1 MKTPTMNLL
10 TRVPLFWKV
19 LAPAILSLLCLLA
32 YLLMSSIVTQRNNA
46 EVTSIRDEQFP
57 RLEAMTENVA
67 ALDKLINT
75 LNTAAASADADT
87 LAGAGEVA
95 QQIRARYQK
104 LSKITPRDAALKRLS
119 SDFETYYR
127 SAHGVAKVF
136 VDGGEVNPDDVQ
148 AMSTALATYR
158 DHLNAE
164 RDAANKRF
172 IATVGDSVA
181 ASNRALVFGIVAGVF
196 ALLAALGVGI
206 MLARAITAAL
216 GRAMSVANHVAA
228 GRLDDA
234 IVVEG
239 NDETARLMKAMKHM
253 QSELRAFVEAQQEM
267 AAQHREGQIDHRMP
281 AERFAGIY
289 GDMAGAINELVATHI
304 DVNLRVVDVV
314 GTYARGD
321 LSVDIER
328 LPGQGARITEA
339 VDSVKHGMESIN
351 AQIRTLA
358 DAAMAGDFSQRGDAA
373 RFEFVYRDVVDS
385 LNRLMA
391 NSEQS
396 LHEVG
401 SLLAAVTDGD
411 LDRRVEVELPGQFGR
426 LAADANRT
434 VDQLAQIV
442 GQIRQGSDAISSAA
456 AEIAAGNDDLSR
468 RTEQQA
474 ASLEETASSM
484 EELTSTVRQN
494 ADNARQAD
502 VLARTA
508 TDVAGQGGV
517 IVEKV
522 VLTMNAINES
532 SRRIGDIIGVID
544 GIAFQTNI
552 LALNAAVEAARAG
565 EQGRGFAV
573 VAAEVR
579 SLAQRS
585 ANAAKEIK
593 QLITDS
599 VVEVQQGTKLVDE
612 TGRTMHEIVTSVKK
626 VTDIIADISA
636 ASQEQSAGIEQV
648 NNAITH
654 MDEGTQQNAALVEQA
669 AASARSLEQQSG
681 QLVQTVAVFRMQS
694 ASSAQGP
701 AVDLDEVDVA
711 PVRVTQDRTVR
722 RAPAA
727 RVSRVAA
734 NGTDWQEF

>member
-1 MKTPTMNLL
+1 MQFLS
-10 TRVPLFWKV
+10 RVPLFWKV

-32 YLLMSSIVTQRNNA
+32 YLLTSTVVTQRNNA
-46 EVTSIRDEQFP
+46 GLTSIRDEQFP

-87 LAGAGEVA
+87 LASAGEVA

-104 LSKITPRDAALKRLS
+104 LAKASPGDAALKALS
-119 SDFETYYR
+119 SDFEHYYA
-127 SAHGVAKVF
+127 SAAGVAKVF

-172 IATVGDSVA
+172 TATVGDGIA

-206 MLARAITAAL
+206 VLARAISSAL
-216 GRAMSVANHVAA
+216 NRAMTVANHVAA
-228 GRLDDA
+228 GRLDDV
-234 IVVEG
+234 IVVQG
-239 NDETARLMKAMKHM
+239 HDENARLMKAMQHM
-253 QSELRAFVEAQQEM
+253 QAELRAFVEAQQTM
-267 AAQHREGQIDHRMP
+267 AQQHRAGEIDHRMP

-289 GDMAGAINELVATHI
+289 GDMAHAVNELATTHI

-339 VDSVKHGMESIN
+339 VDSVKHGMQSIN
-351 AQIRTLA
+351 AQIKTLV
-358 DAAMAGDFSQRGDAA
+358 DAAMAGDFSRRGDAT
-373 RFEFVYRDVVDS
+373 RFEFVYRDVVEA
-385 LNRLMA
+385 LNQLMA
-391 NSEQS
+391 TSEKG

-401 SLLAAVTDGD
+401 SLLSAVADGD
-411 LDRRVEVELPGQFGR
+411 LNRRVEVELPGQFGR
-426 LAADANRT
+426 LAADANHT
-434 VDQLAQIV
+434 VGQIAQIV
-442 GQIRQGSDAISSAA
+442 GRIREGADTISSAA
-456 AEIAAGNDDLSR
+456 TEIAAGNSDLSQ
-468 RTEQQA
+468 RTEHQA
-474 ASLEETASSM
+474 ASLEETASSI

-494 ADNARQAD
+494 ADNARQAN
-502 VLARTA
+502 A
-508 TDVAGQGGV
+508 
-517 IVEKV
+517 
-522 VLTMNAINES
+522 MAINASQVATRGGEVVHEVVTTMAQISAS
-532 SRRIGDIIGVID
+532 SRKIGDIIGVID

-599 VVEVQQGTKLVDE
+599 VDRVGAGTQLVESA
-612 TGRTMHEIVTSVKK
+612 GRTMDEIVTSVKK

-648 NNAITH
+648 NQAITQ
-654 MDEGTQQNAALVEQA
+654 MDESTQQNAALVEQA
-669 AASARSLEQQSG
+669 SAAARSMEEQAGQLMSAVSAFRVASG
-681 QLVQTVAVFRMQS
+681 QSHSRRAANDGTGSTRAML
-694 ASSAQGP
+694 
-701 AVDLDEVDVA
+701 
-711 PVRVTQDRTVR
+711 RTV
-722 RAPAA
+722 
-727 RVSRVAA
+727 
-734 NGTDWQEF
+734 

>member
-1 MKTPTMNLL
+1 MHLL
-10 TRVPLFWKV
+10 SRVPLFWKV

-32 YLLMSSIVTQRNNA
+32 YLLTSSVVTQRNNA
-46 EVTSIRDEQFP
+46 EVISIRDEQFP

-87 LAGAGEVA
+87 LAGAGDVA

-104 LSKITPRDAALKRLS
+104 LAKITPRDAALARLS
-119 SDFETYYR
+119 SDFETYYK

-172 IATVGDSVA
+172 TATVGDSVA

-206 MLARAITAAL
+206 VLARAISAAL
-216 GRAMSVANHVAA
+216 GRAMTVANHVAA

-239 NDETARLMKAMKHM
+239 NDENARLMKAMKHM
-253 QSELRAFVEAQQEM
+253 QSELRAFVEAQQQM

-281 AERFAGIY
+281 TERFAGIY
-289 GDMAGAINELVATHI
+289 GDMAHAINELVATHI
-304 DVNLRVVDVV
+304 DVNLRVVEVV

-339 VDSVKHGMESIN
+339 VDSVKHGMQSIN
-351 AQIRTLA
+351 AQIKLLV
-358 DAAMAGDFSQRGDAA
+358 DAAMAGDFTHRGDAA
-373 RFEFVYRDVVDS
+373 KFEFVYRDVVDS

-391 NSEQS
+391 NSEQG

-401 SLLAAVTDGD
+401 SLLSAVADGE
-411 LDRRVEVELPGQFGR
+411 LDRRVDVELPGQFGR
-426 LAADANRT
+426 LANDANRT

-442 GQIRQGSDAISSAA
+442 GQIRQGADSISSAA
-456 AEIAAGNDDLSR
+456 SEIAAGNNDLSR

-484 EELTSTVRQN
+484 EELTSTVRQT

-508 TDVAGQGGV
+508 TDVAGQGSA

-522 VLTMNAINES
+522 VLTMSAINES

-573 VAAEVR
+573 VASEVR

-599 VVEVQQGTKLVDE
+599 VVEVQQGTRLVDQA
-612 TGRTMHEIVTSVKK
+612 GDTMDEILGSVKK
-626 VTDIIADISA
+626 VTDIIADISS

-648 NNAITH
+648 NQAITH

-669 AASARSLEQQSG
+669 SAAARSLEQQSG
-681 QLVQTVAVFRMQS
+681 QLVQTVAVFRL
-694 ASSAQGP
+694 QGMP
-701 AVDLDEVDVA
+701 GAHVATIELDTVDVA
-711 PVRVTQDRTVR
+711 P
-722 RAPAA
+722 APAA
-727 RVSRVAA
+727 KVTSARRPVARTIRAAA

>member
-1 MKTPTMNLL
+1 MQFLS
-10 TRVPLFWKV
+10 RVPLFWKV

-46 EVTSIRDEQFP
+46 EVASIRDEQFP

-67 ALDKLINT
+67 ALDKLIST

-104 LSKITPRDAALKRLS
+104 LSKITPGDAALKRLS
-119 SDFETYYR
+119 ADFETYYQ

-158 DHLNAE
+158 DRLNAE

-172 IATVGDSVA
+172 TATVGDSVA
-181 ASNRALVFGIVAGVF
+181 ASNRALVFGLVVGVF

-206 MLARAITAAL
+206 VLARAISAAL

-228 GRLDDA
+228 GRLDDT

-239 NDETARLMKAMKHM
+239 VDENARLMKAMKHM

-267 AAQHREGQIDHRMP
+267 ATRHREGQIDHRMP
-281 AERFAGIY
+281 ADRFAGIY
-289 GDMAGAINELVATHI
+289 GNMANAINALVATHI
-304 DVNLRVVDVV
+304 DVNLRVVEVV

-328 LPGQGARITEA
+328 LPGQGARITQA

-351 AQIRTLA
+351 AQIRQLV
-358 DAAMAGDFSQRGDAA
+358 DAAVAGDFSRRGDAS
-373 RFEFVYRDVVDS
+373 RFEFAYRDTVDS

-391 NSEQS
+391 TSEQG
-396 LHEVG
+396 LNEVG
-401 SLLAAVTDGD
+401 SLLAAVADGD
-411 LDRRVEVELPGQFGR
+411 LGRRVDVALPGQFGR
-426 LAADANRT
+426 LAADANHT
-434 VDQLAQIV
+434 VGQLAQVV
-442 GQIRQGSDAISSAA
+442 GRIREGADTINSAA
-456 AEIAAGNDDLSR
+456 SEIAAGNSDLSN
-468 RTEQQA
+468 RTESQA
-474 ASLEETASSM
+474 ASLEETASSI

-494 ADNARQAD
+494 ADNARQANALAITASEVATRGGD
-502 VLARTA
+502 VVHEVVA
-508 TDVAGQGGV
+508 TMSQISA
-517 IVEKV
+517 
-522 VLTMNAINES
+522 S
-532 SRRIGDIIGVID
+532 SSKIADIIGVID

-573 VAAEVR
+573 VASEVR

-593 QLITDS
+593 VLIGDS
-599 VVEVQQGTKLVDE
+599 VERVGTGTRLVESA
-612 TGRTMHEIVTSVKK
+612 GRTMDEIVGSVKR
-626 VTDIIADISA
+626 VGDIIAEISA

-648 NNAITH
+648 NQAIAQ
-654 MDEGTQQNAALVEQA
+654 MDESTQQNAALVEQA
-669 AASARSLEQQSG
+669 SAAARSMEEQAG
-681 QLVQTVAVFRMQS
+681 ELMQTVAAFRLS
-694 ASSAQGP
+694 AS
-701 AVDLDEVDVA
+701 A
-711 PVRVTQDRTVR
+711 PPYLR
-722 RAPAA
+722 
-727 RVSRVAA
+727 AA
-734 NGTDWQEF
+734 ND

>member
-1 MKTPTMNLL
+1 MPLL
-10 TRVPLFWKV
+10 SRVPLFWKV

-32 YLLMSSIVTQRNNA
+32 YLLTSSVVTQRNNA
-46 EVTSIRDEQFP
+46 GVTSIRDEQFP

-75 LNTAAASADADT
+75 LNAAAASADADT
-87 LAGAGEVA
+87 LTGADDVA

-104 LSKITPRDAALKRLS
+104 LAKVTPRDAALTRLS
-119 SDFETYYR
+119 SDFETYYK

-164 RDAANKRF
+164 RDAAYKRF
-172 IATVGDSVA
+172 SATVADSVA
-181 ASNRALVFGIVAGVF
+181 ASNRALVFGIVAGLF

-206 MLARAITAAL
+206 VLARAITAAL
-216 GRAMSVANHVAA
+216 GRAMNVANHVAA
-228 GRLDDA
+228 GRLDDT
-234 IVVEG
+234 IVVDG

-253 QSELRAFVEAQQEM
+253 QSELRAFVDAQQEM

-289 GDMAGAINELVATHI
+289 GDMANAINELVATHI
-304 DVNLRVVDVV
+304 DVNLRVVEVV

-351 AQIRTLA
+351 AQIKLLV
-358 DAAMAGDFSQRGDAA
+358 DAAVAGDFSRRGDAT
-373 RFEFVYRDVVDS
+373 RFEFAYRDTVEA

-391 NSEQS
+391 TSEQG

-401 SLLAAVTDGD
+401 SLLSAVADGD
-411 LDRRVEVELPGQFGR
+411 LGRRVDVALPGQFGR
-426 LAADANRT
+426 LAADANHT
-434 VDQLAQIV
+434 VGQLAQVV
-442 GQIRQGSDAISSAA
+442 GRIREGADTINSAA
-456 AEIAAGNDDLSR
+456 SEIAAGNNDLSH
-468 RTEQQA
+468 RTESQA
-474 ASLEETASSM
+474 ASLEETASSI

-494 ADNARQAD
+494 ADNARQANA
-502 VLARTA
+502 LAITA
-508 TDVAGQGGV
+508 SQVATRGG
-517 IVEKV
+517 EV
-522 VLTMNAINES
+522 VHEVVATMSQISAS
-532 SRRIGDIIGVID
+532 SSKIADIIGVID

-573 VAAEVR
+573 VASEVR

-593 QLITDS
+593 HLINDS
-599 VVEVQQGTKLVDE
+599 VERVGTGTRLVESA
-612 TGRTMHEIVTSVKK
+612 GRTMDEIVGSVKR
-626 VTDIIADISA
+626 VGDIIADITA

-648 NNAITH
+648 NQAIAQ
-654 MDEGTQQNAALVEQA
+654 MDESTQQNAALVEEASA
-669 AASARSLEQQSG
+669 AARSMEEQAG
-681 QLVQTVAVFRMQS
+681 ELMQTVAAFR
-694 ASSAQGP
+694 
-701 AVDLDEVDVA
+701 L
-711 PVRVTQDRTVR
+711 
-722 RAPAA
+722 
-727 RVSRVAA
+727 VSHEPQPFLRAA
-734 NGTDWQEF
+734 ND

>member
-1 MKTPTMNLL
+1 MQFLS
-10 TRVPLFWKV
+10 RVPLFWKV

-46 EVTSIRDEQFP
+46 EVASIRDEQFP

-104 LSKITPRDAALKRLS
+104 LAKLTPRDAALARLS
-119 SDFETYYR
+119 SDFETYYT

-164 RDAANKRF
+164 RDAANQRF
-172 IATVGDSVA
+172 TATVGDSVT

-206 MLARAITAAL
+206 VLARAISAAL
-216 GRAMSVANHVAA
+216 GRAMTVANHVAA

-239 NDETARLMKAMKHM
+239 NDENARLMKAMKHM
-253 QSELRAFVEAQQEM
+253 QSELRAFVEAQQQM
-267 AAQHREGQIDHRMP
+267 AVQHREGQIDHRMP
-281 AERFAGIY
+281 TERFAGIY
-289 GDMAGAINELVATHI
+289 GDMAHAINELVATHI
-304 DVNLRVVDVV
+304 DVNQRVVDVV

-339 VDSVKHGMESIN
+339 VDSVKHGMQSIN
-351 AQIRTLA
+351 AQIKLLV
-358 DAAMAGDFSQRGDAA
+358 DAAVAGDFSRRGDAA
-373 RFEFVYRDVVDS
+373 RFEFAYRDVIDS

-391 NSEQS
+391 TSEQG
-396 LHEVG
+396 LNEVG
-401 SLLAAVTDGD
+401 SLLAAVADGD
-411 LDRRVEVELPGQFGR
+411 LGRRVDIALPGQFGR
-426 LAADANRT
+426 LAADANHT
-434 VDQLAQIV
+434 VGQLAQVV
-442 GQIRQGSDAISSAA
+442 GRIREGADTINSAA
-456 AEIAAGNDDLSR
+456 SEIAAGNSDLSN
-468 RTEQQA
+468 RTESQA
-474 ASLEETASSM
+474 ASLEETASSI

-494 ADNARQAD
+494 ADNARQANALAITASQVATRGGD
-502 VLARTA
+502 VVHEVVA
-508 TDVAGQGGV
+508 TMAQ
-517 IVEKV
+517 IS
-522 VLTMNAINES
+522 AS
-532 SRRIGDIIGVID
+532 SSKIADIIGVID

-573 VAAEVR
+573 VASEVR

-593 QLITDS
+593 HLIGDS
-599 VVEVQQGTKLVDE
+599 VERVGTGTRLVESA
-612 TGRTMHEIVTSVKK
+612 GRTMDEIVGSVKR
-626 VTDIIADISA
+626 VGDIIADITA

-648 NNAITH
+648 NQAIAQ
-654 MDEGTQQNAALVEQA
+654 MDESTQQNAALVEQA
-669 AASARSLEQQSG
+669 SAAARSMEEQAG
-681 QLVQTVAVFRMQS
+681 ELMQTVAAFRLTSHEPQY
-694 ASSAQGP
+694 
-701 AVDLDEVDVA
+701 L
-711 PVRVTQDRTVR
+711 R
-722 RAPAA
+722 
-727 RVSRVAA
+727 AA
-734 NGTDWQEF
+734 ND

>member
-1 MKTPTMNLL
+1 MHLL
-10 TRVPLFWKV
+10 SRVPLFWKV

-32 YLLMSSIVTQRNNA
+32 YLLTSSVVTQRNNA
-46 EVTSIRDEQFP
+46 GVTSIRDEQFP

-75 LNTAAASADADT
+75 LNAAAASADADT

-104 LSKITPRDAALKRLS
+104 LAKITPRDAALARLS
-119 SDFETYYR
+119 SDFETYYK

-148 AMSTALATYR
+148 AMSTALAAYR

-164 RDAANKRF
+164 RDAAYKRF
-172 IATVGDSVA
+172 SATVADSVA
-181 ASNRALVFGIVAGVF
+181 ASNRALVFGIVAGLF

-206 MLARAITAAL
+206 VLARAITAAL
-216 GRAMSVANHVAA
+216 GRAMTVANHVAA

-234 IVVEG
+234 IVVDG

-289 GDMAGAINELVATHI
+289 GDMANAINELVATHI
-304 DVNLRVVDVV
+304 DVNLRVVEVV

-328 LPGQGARITEA
+328 LPGQGARITAA

-351 AQIRTLA
+351 AQIKLLV
-358 DAAMAGDFSQRGDAA
+358 DAAVAGDFSRRGDAT
-373 RFEFVYRDVVDS
+373 RFEFAYRDTVDA
-385 LNRLMA
+385 LNCLMA
-391 NSEQS
+391 TSEQG

-401 SLLAAVTDGD
+401 SLLSAVADGD
-411 LDRRVEVELPGQFGR
+411 LGRRVDVALPGHFGR
-426 LAADANRT
+426 LASDANHT
-434 VDQLAQIV
+434 V
-442 GQIRQGSDAISSAA
+442 GQLSQVVGRIREGADTINSAA
-456 AEIAAGNDDLSR
+456 SEIAAGNSDLSN

-474 ASLEETASSM
+474 ASLEETASSI

-494 ADNARQAD
+494 ADNARQANA
-502 VLARTA
+502 LAITA
-508 TDVAGQGGV
+508 SQVATRGG
-517 IVEKV
+517 EV
-522 VLTMNAINES
+522 VHEVVATMSQISAS
-532 SRRIGDIIGVID
+532 SSKIADIIGVID

-573 VAAEVR
+573 VASEVR

-593 QLITDS
+593 HLINDS
-599 VVEVQQGTKLVDE
+599 VERVGTGTRLVESA
-612 TGRTMHEIVTSVKK
+612 GRTMDEIVGSVKR
-626 VTDIIADISA
+626 VGDIIADITA

-648 NNAITH
+648 NQAIAQ
-654 MDEGTQQNAALVEQA
+654 MDESTQQNAALVEEASA
-669 AASARSLEQQSG
+669 AARSMEEQAG
-681 QLVQTVAVFRMQS
+681 ELMQTVAAFR
-694 ASSAQGP
+694 
-701 AVDLDEVDVA
+701 L
-711 PVRVTQDRTVR
+711 
-722 RAPAA
+722 
-727 RVSRVAA
+727 VSHEPQQYLRAA
-734 NGTDWQEF
+734 ND

>member
-1 MKTPTMNLL
+1 MQLL
-10 TRVPLFWKV
+10 SRVPLFWKV

-32 YLLMSSIVTQRNNA
+32 YLLTSSVVTQRNNA
-46 EVTSIRDEQFP
+46 EVISIRDEQFP

-104 LSKITPRDAALKRLS
+104 LAKLTPRDAALSRLS
-119 SDFETYYR
+119 SDFETYYT

-164 RDAANKRF
+164 RDAANQRF
-172 IATVGDSVA
+172 TATVGDSVT

-206 MLARAITAAL
+206 VLARAISAAL
-216 GRAMSVANHVAA
+216 GRAMTVANHVAA

-239 NDETARLMKAMKHM
+239 NDENARLMKAMKHM
-253 QSELRAFVEAQQEM
+253 QSELRAFVDAQQQM
-267 AAQHREGQIDHRMP
+267 AVQHREGQIDHRMP
-281 AERFAGIY
+281 TERFAGIY
-289 GDMAGAINELVATHI
+289 GDMAHAINELVATHI
-304 DVNLRVVDVV
+304 DVNQRVVDVV

-339 VDSVKHGMESIN
+339 VDSVKHGMQSIN
-351 AQIRTLA
+351 AQIKLLV
-358 DAAMAGDFSQRGDAA
+358 DAAVAGDFSRRGDAA
-373 RFEFVYRDVVDS
+373 RFEFVYRDVIDS

-391 NSEQS
+391 TSEQG
-396 LHEVG
+396 LNEVG
-401 SLLAAVTDGD
+401 SLLAAVADGD
-411 LDRRVEVELPGQFGR
+411 LGRRVDIALPGQFGR
-426 LAADANRT
+426 LAADANHT
-434 VDQLAQIV
+434 VGQLAQVV
-442 GQIRQGSDAISSAA
+442 GRIREGADTINSAA
-456 AEIAAGNDDLSR
+456 SEIAAGNSDLSN
-468 RTEQQA
+468 RTESQA
-474 ASLEETASSM
+474 ASLEETASSI

-494 ADNARQAD
+494 ADNARQANALAITASQVATRGGD
-502 VLARTA
+502 VVHEVVA
-508 TDVAGQGGV
+508 TMAQ
-517 IVEKV
+517 IS
-522 VLTMNAINES
+522 AS
-532 SRRIGDIIGVID
+532 SSKIADIIGVID

-573 VAAEVR
+573 VASEVR

-593 QLITDS
+593 HLIGDS
-599 VVEVQQGTKLVDE
+599 VERVGTGTRLVESA
-612 TGRTMHEIVTSVKK
+612 GRTMDEIVGSVKR
-626 VTDIIADISA
+626 VGDIIADITA

-648 NNAITH
+648 NQAIAQ
-654 MDEGTQQNAALVEQA
+654 MDESTQQNAALVEQA
-669 AASARSLEQQSG
+669 SAAARSMEEQAG
-681 QLVQTVAVFRMQS
+681 ELMQTVAAFRLTSHEPQY
-694 ASSAQGP
+694 
-701 AVDLDEVDVA
+701 L
-711 PVRVTQDRTVR
+711 R
-722 RAPAA
+722 
-727 RVSRVAA
+727 AA
-734 NGTDWQEF
+734 ND

>member
-1 MKTPTMNLL
+1 MQLL
-10 TRVPLFWKV
+10 SRVPLFWKV

-32 YLLMSSIVTQRNNA
+32 YLLTSSVVTQRNNA
-46 EVTSIRDEQFP
+46 EVISIRDEQFP

-104 LSKITPRDAALKRLS
+104 LAKLTPRDAALSRLS
-119 SDFETYYR
+119 SDFETYYT

-164 RDAANKRF
+164 RDAANQRF
-172 IATVGDSVA
+172 TATVGDSVT

-206 MLARAITAAL
+206 VLARAISAAL
-216 GRAMSVANHVAA
+216 GRAMTVANHVAA
-228 GRLDDA
+228 GRLDDT
-234 IVVEG
+234 IVVDG

-289 GDMAGAINELVATHI
+289 GDMANAINELVATHI
-304 DVNLRVVDVV
+304 DVNLRVVEVV

-328 LPGQGARITEA
+328 LPGQGARITAA

-351 AQIRTLA
+351 AQIKLLV
-358 DAAMAGDFSQRGDAA
+358 DAAVAGDFSRRGDAT
-373 RFEFVYRDVVDS
+373 RFEFAYRDTVDA

-391 NSEQS
+391 TSEQG

-401 SLLAAVTDGD
+401 SLLSAVADGD
-411 LDRRVEVELPGQFGR
+411 LGRRVDVALPGQFGR
-426 LAADANRT
+426 LAADANHT
-434 VDQLAQIV
+434 V
-442 GQIRQGSDAISSAA
+442 GQLSQVVGRIREGADTINSAA
-456 AEIAAGNDDLSR
+456 SEIAAGNNDLSH
-468 RTEQQA
+468 RTESQA
-474 ASLEETASSM
+474 ASLEETASSI

-494 ADNARQAD
+494 ADNARQANA
-502 VLARTA
+502 LAITA
-508 TDVAGQGGV
+508 SQVATRGG
-517 IVEKV
+517 EV
-522 VLTMNAINES
+522 VHEVVATMSQISAS
-532 SRRIGDIIGVID
+532 SSKIADIIGVID

-573 VAAEVR
+573 VASEVR

-593 QLITDS
+593 HLINDS
-599 VVEVQQGTKLVDE
+599 VERVGTGTRLVESA
-612 TGRTMHEIVTSVKK
+612 GRTMDEIVGSVKR
-626 VTDIIADISA
+626 VGDIIADITA

-648 NNAITH
+648 NQAIAQ
-654 MDEGTQQNAALVEQA
+654 MDESTQQNAALVEEASA
-669 AASARSLEQQSG
+669 AARSMEEQAG
-681 QLVQTVAVFRMQS
+681 ELMQTVAAFR
-694 ASSAQGP
+694 
-701 AVDLDEVDVA
+701 L
-711 PVRVTQDRTVR
+711 
-722 RAPAA
+722 
-727 RVSRVAA
+727 VSHEPQQFLRAA
-734 NGTDWQEF
+734 ND

>member
-1 MKTPTMNLL
+1 MPLL
-10 TRVPLFWKV
+10 SRVPLFWKV

-32 YLLMSSIVTQRNNA
+32 YLLTSSVVTQRNNA
-46 EVTSIRDEQFP
+46 GVTSIRDEQFP

-75 LNTAAASADADT
+75 LNAAAASADADT
-87 LAGAGEVA
+87 LTGADDVA

-104 LSKITPRDAALKRLS
+104 LAKVTPRDAALTRLS
-119 SDFETYYR
+119 SDFETYYK

-164 RDAANKRF
+164 RDAAYKRF
-172 IATVGDSVA
+172 SATVADSVA
-181 ASNRALVFGIVAGVF
+181 ASNRALVFGIVAGLF

-206 MLARAITAAL
+206 VLARAITAAL
-216 GRAMSVANHVAA
+216 GRAMNVANHVAA
-228 GRLDDA
+228 GRLDDT
-234 IVVEG
+234 IVVDG

-253 QSELRAFVEAQQEM
+253 QSELRAFVDAQQEM

-289 GDMAGAINELVATHI
+289 GDMANAINELVATHI
-304 DVNLRVVDVV
+304 DVNLRVVEVV

-351 AQIRTLA
+351 AQIKLLV
-358 DAAMAGDFSQRGDAA
+358 DAAVAGDFSRRGDAT
-373 RFEFVYRDVVDS
+373 RFEFAYRDTVEA

-391 NSEQS
+391 TSEQG

-401 SLLAAVTDGD
+401 SLLSAVADGD
-411 LDRRVEVELPGQFGR
+411 LGRRVDVALPGQFGR
-426 LAADANRT
+426 LAADANHT
-434 VDQLAQIV
+434 VGQLAQVV
-442 GQIRQGSDAISSAA
+442 GRIREGADTINSAA
-456 AEIAAGNDDLSR
+456 SEIAAGNNDLSH
-468 RTEQQA
+468 RTESQA
-474 ASLEETASSM
+474 ASLEETASSI

-494 ADNARQAD
+494 ADNARQANA
-502 VLARTA
+502 LAITA
-508 TDVAGQGGV
+508 SQVATRGG
-517 IVEKV
+517 EV
-522 VLTMNAINES
+522 VHEVVATMSQISAS
-532 SRRIGDIIGVID
+532 SSKIADIIGVID

-573 VAAEVR
+573 VASEVR

-593 QLITDS
+593 HLINDS
-599 VVEVQQGTKLVDE
+599 VERVGTGTRLVESA
-612 TGRTMHEIVTSVKK
+612 GRTMDEIVGSVKR
-626 VTDIIADISA
+626 VGDIIADITA

-648 NNAITH
+648 NQAIAQ
-654 MDEGTQQNAALVEQA
+654 MDESTQQNAALVEEASA
-669 AASARSLEQQSG
+669 AARSMEEQAG
-681 QLVQTVAVFRMQS
+681 ELMQTVAAFRLTTQ
-694 ASSAQGP
+694 
-701 AVDLDEVDVA
+701 A
-711 PVRVTQDRTVR
+711 PRQMR
-722 RAPAA
+722 
-727 RVSRVAA
+727 AA
-734 NGTDWQEF
+734 ND

>member
-1 MKTPTMNLL
+1 MQFLS
-10 TRVPLFWKV
+10 RVPLFWKV

-32 YLLMSSIVTQRNNA
+32 YLLTSSVVTQRNNA
-46 EVTSIRDEQFP
+46 GVTSIRDEQFP

-87 LAGAGEVA
+87 LAGAGDVA

-104 LSKITPRDAALKRLS
+104 LAKSTPRDAALARLS
-119 SDFETYYR
+119 SDFETYYK
-127 SAHGVAKVF
+127 SAHSVAKVF

-148 AMSTALATYR
+148 AMSTALAVYR

-164 RDAANKRF
+164 RDAAYKRF
-172 IATVGDSVA
+172 SATVADSVA
-181 ASNRALVFGIVAGVF
+181 ASNRALVFGIVAGLF

-206 MLARAITAAL
+206 VLARAITAAL
-216 GRAMSVANHVAA
+216 GRAMTVANHVAA
-228 GRLDDA
+228 GRLDDT
-234 IVVEG
+234 IVVDG

-289 GDMAGAINELVATHI
+289 GDMANAINELVATHI
-304 DVNLRVVDVV
+304 DVNLRVVEVV

-351 AQIRTLA
+351 AQIKLLV
-358 DAAMAGDFSQRGDAA
+358 DAAVAGDFSRRGDAM
-373 RFEFVYRDVVDS
+373 RFEFAYRDTVDA

-391 NSEQS
+391 TSEQG

-401 SLLAAVTDGD
+401 SLLSAVADGD
-411 LDRRVEVELPGQFGR
+411 LGRRVDVALPGQFGR
-426 LAADANRT
+426 LAADANHT
-434 VDQLAQIV
+434 V
-442 GQIRQGSDAISSAA
+442 GQLSQVVGRIREGADTINSAA
-456 AEIAAGNDDLSR
+456 SEIAAGNSDLSN

-474 ASLEETASSM
+474 ASLEETASSI

-494 ADNARQAD
+494 ADNARQANA
-502 VLARTA
+502 LAITA
-508 TDVAGQGGV
+508 SQVATRGG
-517 IVEKV
+517 EV
-522 VLTMNAINES
+522 VHEVVATMSQISAS
-532 SRRIGDIIGVID
+532 SSKIADIIGVID

-573 VAAEVR
+573 VASEVR

-585 ANAAKEIK
+585 ANAAREIK
-593 QLITDS
+593 HLIGDS
-599 VVEVQQGTKLVDE
+599 VERVGDGMRLVAGA
-612 TGRTMHEIVTSVKK
+612 GRTMDEIVGSVKR
-626 VTDIIADISA
+626 VADLIGDISA
-636 ASQEQSAGIEQV
+636 ATLQQSAGIEQI
-648 NNAITH
+648 NQAIAH
-654 MDEGTQQNAALVEQA
+654 MDESTQQNAALVEEASA
-669 AASARSLEQQSG
+669 AARSMEEQAG
-681 QLVQTVAVFRMQS
+681 ELMQTVAAFRLTSQ
-694 ASSAQGP
+694 
-701 AVDLDEVDVA
+701 A
-711 PVRVTQDRTVR
+711 PRHMR
-722 RAPAA
+722 
-727 RVSRVAA
+727 AA
-734 NGTDWQEF
+734 ND